1 MDIRIL
7 NGGGGEQLETFEEA
21 DAATVTNLGNKKQP
35 SMSPSVS
42 STSVV
47 IDSFEEED
55 EFEWVAVER
64 EDKAYP
70 EIEEVEDAFSALQLW
85 VLKGCFFT
93 SIKGFSRLKGS
104 HLYMLGCS
112 MMMMIKTKFQIS
124 RSL

>member
-7 NGGGGEQLETFEEA
+7 NGEEA

-35 SMSPSVS
+35 SMSPSVSSSSVS

-64 EDKAYP
+64 EDKAYL
-70 EIEEVEDAFSALQLW
+70 EIEEVEDAFSALQL
-85 VLKGCFFT
+85 
-93 SIKGFSRLKGS
+93 
-104 HLYMLGCS
+104 
-112 MMMMIKTKFQIS
+112 
-124 RSL
+124 

>member
-21 DAATVTNLGNKKQP
+21 GAATATNLGNKKP

-42 STSVV
+42 SSSVSSSTSVERAEPV

-64 EDKAYP
+64 EDKAP
-70 EIEEVEDAFSALQLW
+70 EIEEVEDAFSALQL
-85 VLKGCFFT
+85 
-93 SIKGFSRLKGS
+93 
-104 HLYMLGCS
+104 
-112 MMMMIKTKFQIS
+112 
-124 RSL
+124 

>member
-7 NGGGGEQLETFEEA
+7 NAEEA

-70 EIEEVEDAFSALQLW
+70 EIEEVEDAFSALQL
-85 VLKGCFFT
+85 
-93 SIKGFSRLKGS
+93 
-104 HLYMLGCS
+104 
-112 MMMMIKTKFQIS
+112 
-124 RSL
+124 